1 MKDIKNIARE
11 AKKALEH
18 LQNGKSFPTNYVLDR
33 LEKAASRNS
42 GDPVIG
48 HFRDILQKVAKTN
61 QFVNQSQLT
70 SLYHELSG
78 LGGGRDKF
86 RRELGDL
93 IFEKSTPRIEKDAST
108 ARVSY
113 ENGMLPLY
121 GESDASRE
129 FEGVFSL
136 NKKSFS
142 SISENIIKKAEKFT
156 KVQLASLGCPTTSVT
171 AVHHNEHFI
180 LCKASVDTSDHTQVD
195 LSIPVKI
202 AGGIPSIPDAFIQED
217 KVIKLNKENLYVY
230 LKDKQNFKKKTAR
243 GSFEGQRV
251 AHDFKID
258 TPIVPVALEK
268 FTDLEDN
275 LVAAASS
282 YSKDQI
288 GLASKVLEVEL
299 KGIGVVNP
307 QIRVSS
313 SDERSLNLK
322 AGIPTSNGR
331 VDIIVPVE
339 FSSGRPI
346 IPSTFNVGGEIYKLN
361 SESIMALVKTARK
374 SGLETISREVES
386 MEKLSHDQLL
396 DRMITGVS
404 SGDLKTAEDSLKVIE
419 NKFGGQTYIS
429 ALEKFSKLLKHASN
443 NDKRDVLIK
452 EALKKGDF
460 IWVPTSVEPFCP
472 KLGLPASKVD
482 FDTKGRPVPFRKS
495 MREDIEGTLINTS
508 KVVLS

>member
-18 LQNGKSFPTNYVLDR
+18 LQNGKSYPTNYVLDR
-33 LEKAASRNS
+33 LEKAATRNS

-48 HFRDILQKVAKTN
+48 HFRDVLQKVAKNN
-61 QFVNQSQLT
+61 QFVTQSQLT

-78 LGGGRDKF
+78 LGGGKDKF

-93 IFEKSTPRIEKDAST
+93 IFEKPTPRIEKDAST

-121 GESDASRE
+121 GESEASKE

-136 NKKSFS
+136 DKKSFS
-142 SISENIIKKAEKFT
+142 SLSDNIIKKAEKFT
-156 KVQLASLGCPTTSVT
+156 KVQLASLGCSPTSVT

-180 LCKASVDTSDHTQVD
+180 LCKASVDISDHTQVD
-195 LSIPVKI
+195 LSIPVKV
-202 AGGIPSIPDAFIQED
+202 AGGIPSIPDSFIQEN
-217 KVIKLNKENLYVY
+217 KIIKLNKENLYVH
-230 LKDKQNFKKKTAR
+230 LKDKQNFKKKVAKA
-243 GSFEGQRV
+243 SFEGQRA
-251 AHDFKID
+251 AHDFKLD
-258 TPIVPVALEK
+258 TPVVPVALEK
-268 FTDLEDN
+268 FADLEDS
-275 LVAAASS
+275 LVAATSK
-282 YSKDQI
+282 YSKNQI

-299 KGIGVVNP
+299 KGIGVINP
-307 QIRVSS
+307 QIKVSS
-313 SDERSLNLK
+313 SDERTLNLK
-322 AGIPTSNGR
+322 AEIPTANGR
-331 VDIIVPVE
+331 VDILVPVE

-361 SESIMALVKTARK
+361 SESIKALIKTAKK
-374 SGLETISREVES
+374 SGLETISREAES

-396 DRMITGVS
+396 DRMIMGVS
-404 SGDLKTAEDSLKVIE
+404 SGDLKTAEDALKTIG

-443 NDKRDVLIK
+443 SDKRDLLIK

-460 IWVPTSVEPFCP
+460 IWIPTSVEPFCP

-482 FDTKGRPVPFRKS
+482 FDAKGRPVPFRKS
-495 MREDIEGTLINTS
+495 MREDIEGALISTS